1 MPGTELRTAFSMT
14 VEPLSASMSKRVP
27 SKATIVSFVIMGDPE
42 VEKGRDTKAF
52 SSDKSPDQS
61 TLSGD
66 ASLSHDAQ

>member
-1 MPGTELRTAFSMT
+1 
-14 VEPLSASMSKRVP
+14 
-27 SKATIVSFVIMGDPE
+27 MGDPE